1 MTFVPV
7 EKYFSRDEVNGLFIL
22 LKKLKGEQIMGV
34 AAKKPYQL
42 VSKEPEKKYTQ
53 VKVGAAIFGG
63 PELIV
68 IAGPCAVE
76 NREQVLSAAAA
87 VVKAGGK
94 VFRGGTFKP
103 RSSPYSFQG
112 MEEKGLEL
120 LEEVRKRYGLA
131 VVTEIID
138 EYSLE
143 ASLKVVD
150 MVQIGARNMQ
160 NFHLL
165 KLVGKSGKPVILKRG
180 MSSTIEEWLLA
191 AEYIMAEGNH
201 QVVLCERGIRTY
213 ETATRNTLDLSA
225 VPIVKELSH
234 LPVIVDPSHATG
246 VRSLVSPMSKAA
258 IAAGADG
265 LLIEVHPNPEKAL
278 CDGAQS
284 LTIPQYHALVKDLA
298 PVAVALQR
306 QLGATNIIGI

>member
-1 MTFVPV
+1 M
-7 EKYFSRDEVNGLFIL
+7 
-22 LKKLKGEQIMGV
+22 MGV

-42 VSKEPEKKYTQ
+42 VSKETVNNHSL
-53 VKVGAAIFGG
+53 VKVGPATFGG
-63 PELIV
+63 SELMV

-76 NREQVLSAAAA
+76 NREQVLCSAAAVA
-87 VVKAGGK
+87 KAGGK
-94 VFRGGTFKP
+94 VFRGGAFKP

-112 MEEKGLEL
+112 LAEKGLEL
-120 LEEVRKRYGLA
+120 LNEVSRRYGLV

-138 EYSLE
+138 DYSLE
-143 ASLKVVD
+143 AARDAVD
-150 MVQIGARNMQ
+150 MVQIGSRNMQ

-180 MSSTIEEWLLA
+180 LSSTIEEWLLA
-191 AEYIMAEGNH
+191 AEYIMAEGNR

-225 VPIVKELSH
+225 VPLVKELSH

-246 VRSLVSPMSKAA
+246 VRSLVSPMSRAA

-265 LLIEVHPNPEKAL
+265 LLIEIHPNPEKAL

-284 LTIPQYHALVKDLA
+284 LTLTQYDTLMKELA
-298 PVAVALQR
+298 PVAGAVQR
-306 QLGATNIIGI
+306 QLGTAYAVGI